1 MEINQLLK
9 CFCKARE
16 TQAYFSKCLNI
27 EGISE
32 EEREILYDIVES
44 TAKASNKLVKMCN
57 QMEDWSFFLPK
68 NRTYIPVFERGPLW
82 GISKVKGIAGSTF
95 I

>member
-57 QMEDWSFFLPK
+57 QMED
-68 NRTYIPVFERGPLW
+68 
-82 GISKVKGIAGSTF
+82 
-95 I
+95 